1 MKPRNG
7 WRMYPAM
14 ILALVL
20 IAAGWGG
27 SVGCVEQ
34 PASEARP
41 VVEPSRKLTIITPHN
56 ERIRDAFETGF
67 SNWHHENRGSHVDI
81 RWIVRGTPEC
91 VKYVESLFSAH
102 VDARPNRSPDLMF
115 GGGVDD
121 HRTLSAE
128 SLSRPVD
135 LADELAGF
143 PEEVAGLPTRDAE
156 GHWFATGLSSF
167 GIVYNDK
174 LCRAHGIE
182 PPKTWE
188 DLADPRFQS
197 WVGVADPAASGSHR
211 QCLVLILQ
219 HQGWDDGW
227 GTILRILANSR
238 ALVRRSSEVLSE
250 VGSGI
255 FLAGFAVNFDGLTLA
270 AESDGAIR
278 YINPIGATAA
288 TPSVTS
294 VLQSV
299 TELKL
304 AEDFLR
310 YCLSEAGQVVWSV
323 KSSARSSYG
332 PTLYHYPLSP
342 QIYADYSEGLSVA
355 ENPLETDFGLHID
368 LDLAKRQSAILV
380 PLVQAVCG
388 ENHVLLQRAWKAVI
402 DAGLEADALAAL
414 TAPPFDEA
422 TAYKL
427 GEKYQSAEPTQARAM
442 KKEWSE
448 MFRNRFQGVLE
459 AAGG

>member
-1 MKPRNG
+1 
-7 WRMYPAM
+7 
-14 ILALVL
+14 
-20 IAAGWGG
+20 
-27 SVGCVEQ
+27 
-34 PASEARP
+34 
-41 VVEPSRKLTIITPHN
+41 
-56 ERIRDAFETGF
+56 
-67 SNWHHENRGSHVDI
+67 
-81 RWIVRGTPEC
+81 
-91 VKYVESLFSAH
+91 
-102 VDARPNRSPDLMF
+102 MF

-121 HRTLSAE
+121 HRKLASE
-128 SLSRPVD
+128 SLSRAVV
-135 LADELAGF
+135 LGDELAGF
-143 PEEVAGLPTRDAE
+143 PEEVAGLPTRDSE

-182 PPKTWE
+182 PPKTWK
-188 DLADPRFQS
+188 DLADPRFRS
-197 WVGVADPAASGSHR
+197 WVGIADPAASGSHR

-278 YINPIGATAA
+278 YINPIGATSA

-310 YCLSEAGQVVWSV
+310 YCLSESGQVVWSV
-323 KSSARSSYG
+323 KSSARSSNG

-342 QIYADYSEGLSVA
+342 QVYADYAEDLSVA

-368 LDLAKRQSAILV
+368 LDQAKQQSAILV
-380 PLVQAVCG
+380 PLVQAACG
-388 ENHVLLQRAWKAVI
+388 ENHVLLQRTWKAVI
-402 DAGLEADALAAL
+402 EAGLPAEALGALI
-414 TAPPFDEA
+414 APPFDEA
-422 TAYKL
+422 TAYQL
-427 GEKYQSAEPTQARAM
+427 GEKYQAADSLQARAM
-442 KKEWSE
+442 KKEWSA
-448 MFRNRFQGVLE
+448 MFRARYESVLK
-459 AAGG
+459 AVGG